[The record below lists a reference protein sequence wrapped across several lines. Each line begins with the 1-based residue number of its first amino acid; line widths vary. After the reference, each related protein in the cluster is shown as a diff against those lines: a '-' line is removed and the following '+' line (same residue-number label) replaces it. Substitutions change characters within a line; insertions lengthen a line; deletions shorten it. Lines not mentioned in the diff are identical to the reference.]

1 MGKIK
6 KNQGNMWK
14 YSVLDKW
21 LQQLLIQI
29 QIPIAPHQQKMSSKR
44 SGKICYKRDL
54 RSRPM
59 RFLDSCRMILLLTNY
74 HHLQIMNPRR
84 ILAQTQRPSHLSIGF
99 LITPIFLHRTLE
111 SIASTP
117 TLRRC
122 IFTGIRLAECSIDLT
137 RTTYTT
143 AILSIV
149 NYPDRPW

>member
-44 SGKICYKRDL
+44 SGKIGYKRDL

-59 RFLDSCRMILLLTNY
+59 RFLDSCRTILLLTNY
-74 HHLQIMNPRR
+74 HHL
-84 ILAQTQRPSHLSIGF
+84 
-99 LITPIFLHRTLE
+99 
-111 SIASTP
+111 
-117 TLRRC
+117 
-122 IFTGIRLAECSIDLT
+122 
-137 RTTYTT
+137 
-143 AILSIV
+143 
-149 NYPDRPW
+149 